1 MKTKRVASVG
11 ILVILTFFVVLHA
24 LILLGIVPFQMVW
37 GGRLTERSRMVVFE
51 SVSLVVN
58 LLMILV
64 VLVQAGRLRLKV
76 KAIVLKVALWAMALL
91 FGLNTLGNA
100 LSNNALEKSLFT
112 PLTLLLCLGC
122 LRLALSKG
130 AASETVTSVK

>member
-1 MKTKRVASVG
+1 MNTKRIASVG
-11 ILVILTFFVVLHA
+11 MLVMLTFFVVVHA

-37 GGRLTERSRMVVFE
+37 GGRLTEHSRMVVFE

-100 LSNNALEKSLFT
+100 LSNNTLEKSLFT

-130 AASETVTSVK
+130 AASGLTSVQ

>member
-1 MKTKRVASVG
+1 MNTERIASVG
-11 ILVILTFFVVLHA
+11 MLVMLTFFVVVHA

-37 GGRLTERSRMVVFE
+37 GGRLTEHSRMVVFE
-51 SVSLVVN
+51 SVSLAVN
-58 LLMILV
+58 LLMVLV

-100 LSNNALEKSLFT
+100 LSHNTLEKSLFT

-130 AASETVTSVK
+130 AASGLTSVQ